1 MGITDGPLIED
12 FLATGEL
19 DPADPGWGAPP
30 AEVESVLK
38 RVLVRIV
45 RYRAARAPLRA
56 GRPPADPAAAVA
68 ARAGPLVH
76 GLLPPDRA
84 PAALSALAARVQ
96 VVTPAAYP
104 AQVGR
109 LAPSEG
115 WCLANLLLDD
125 LGAPPLG
132 DEAPELDGFCAG
144 GLAWVLPR
152 AFALPTDPD
161 DPVDVI
167 VHEVAHLLH
176 RVPGA
181 ALGLGP
187 DVAPL
192 IGVPDARA
200 EVFAYAAELWSVRV
214 RAAAESRPLDPLLR
228 AARRLQDA
236 RAPRAPVEAALR
248 AAAAAPPG
256 EGFRALLEVAL
267 GPQPATGGRAQ
278 I

>member
-19 DPADPGWGAPP
+19 DAADPGWGAAPD
-30 AEVESVLK
+30 EVESTLK

-68 ARAGPLVH
+68 QRAGPLVH
-76 GLLPPDRA
+76 GLLPPERA
-84 PAALSALAARVQ
+84 PAALLALSARVQ
-96 VVTPAAYP
+96 VVTPSAYA
-104 AQVGR
+104 AQVAR
-109 LAPSEG
+109 LGPAEG

-167 VHEVAHLLH
+167 VHEVAHLMH
-176 RVPGA
+176 RVPA
-181 ALGLGP
+181 RALGLGG
-187 DVAPL
+187 DGAPL
-192 IGVPDARA
+192 LRVPDARA

-214 RAAAESRPLDPLLR
+214 RAGAEARPLDPLLH

-248 AAAAAPPG
+248 AAAAAPAG
-256 EGFRALLEVAL
+256 QGFHALLVQAL
-267 GPQPATGGRAQ
+267 GPQPASGGRAQ

>member
-12 FLATGEL
+12 FLASGEL
-19 DPADPGWGAPP
+19 DAADPGWGAPP
-30 AEVESVLK
+30 AEVESTLK

-68 ARAGPLVH
+68 QRAGPLVW
-76 GLLPPDRA
+76 GLLPADRA
-84 PAALSALAARVQ
+84 PGALAALAARVQ
-96 VVTPAAYP
+96 VVTPGAFAV
-104 AQVGR
+104 QVER
-109 LAPSEG
+109 LGPSEG

-132 DEAPELDGFCAG
+132 DEAPALDGFCAG

-167 VHEVAHLLH
+167 VHEVAHLMH
-176 RVPGA
+176 RVPAA
-181 ALGLGP
+181 ALGLGG
-187 DVAPL
+187 DAPL

-200 EVFAYAAELWSVRV
+200 EVFAYAAELWAV
-214 RAAAESRPLDPLLR
+214 RARAGAEGRPIEPLLR

-256 EGFRALLEVAL
+256 QGFRALLAVAL
-267 GPQPATGGRAQ
+267 GPQPASGGRAQ